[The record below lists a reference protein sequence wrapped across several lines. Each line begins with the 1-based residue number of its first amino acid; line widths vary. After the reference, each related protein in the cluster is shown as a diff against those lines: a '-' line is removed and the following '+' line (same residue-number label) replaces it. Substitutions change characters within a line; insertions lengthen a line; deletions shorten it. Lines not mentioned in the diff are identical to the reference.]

1 MGGEATSRVTYPVA
15 PRTPLHGVLLPRS
28 CASAARTAHTPWS
41 RNLTYKS
48 RRKAGLG
55 CCIPRARKLEHLNSL
70 LILAVEEFFEEEN
83 TGRYP

>member
-15 PRTPLHGVLLPRS
+15 PRTPLRGVLLPRF
-28 CASAARTAHTPWS
+28 CAAAARTARILWS

-70 LILAVEEFFEEEN
+70 PKLAVEEFFAEEN